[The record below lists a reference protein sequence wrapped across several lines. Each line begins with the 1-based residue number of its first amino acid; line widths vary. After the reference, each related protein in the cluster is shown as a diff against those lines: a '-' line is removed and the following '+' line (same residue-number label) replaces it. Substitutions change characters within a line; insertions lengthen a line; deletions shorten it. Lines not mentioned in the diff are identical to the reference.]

1 MINNQSG
8 DNRHKKN
15 TEMITDRFG
24 NYIGSNS
31 EATTYRVE
39 DFSNFPQI
47 SSSVS
52 KSTTTESVYVRYYN
66 SDNSQS
72 IVVRFSDHS
81 NNATLFGDQL
91 DWTASREE
99 ILFHLGLATR
109 TFIPNTRLFID
120 SRQVSK
126 KTLHQYEEA
135 ELTIGEMY
143 ELGTGADL
151 SDYTGKLAK
160 GSNYLIQG
168 TKVKEFKDT
177 RIDAFG
183 NERVFGKFVYQVK

>member
-1 MINNQSG
+1 M
-8 DNRHKKN
+8 K
-15 TEMITDRFG
+15 TDRFG
-24 NYIGSNS
+24 NYIGTDSSN
-31 EATTYRVE
+31 TFYRVE
-39 DFSNFPQI
+39 DFSDYPQI
-47 SSSVS
+47 SSSIS
-52 KSTTTESVYVRYYN
+52 KSDSTESVYVRYYN
-66 SDNSQS
+66 SDNGLS

-81 NNATLFGDQL
+81 NNATLLGDQL

-109 TFIPNTRLFID
+109 TFIPYTRLFIA

-126 KTLHQYEEA
+126 KRLAEYQEA
-135 ELTIGEMY
+135 ELTISQMY
-143 ELGTGADL
+143 ELGAGADL

-168 TKVKEFKDT
+168 TQVKEIKDT

-183 NERVFGKFVYQVK
+183 NERVLGEFVYQVK

>member
-1 MINNQSG
+1 MCVYLLCKQN
-8 DNRHKKN
+8 DKN
-15 TEMITDRFG
+15 THTMKTDRFG

-47 SSSVS
+47 SSKVN

-66 SDNSQS
+66 SDNGKS
-72 IVVRFSDHS
+72 ITVRFSDHS

-99 ILFHLGLATR
+99 ILFHLSLATR
-109 TFIPNTRLFID
+109 TFIPDTRLFIAT
-120 SRQVSK
+120 RQVSK
-126 KTLHQYEEA
+126 KSLGQYEEA
-135 ELTIGEMY
+135 ELTINEMY
-143 ELGTGADL
+143 ELGAGADL
-151 SDYTGKLAK
+151 SKYTGKLAK

-168 TKVKEFKDT
+168 TEVKELENIV
-177 RIDAFG
+177 IDVFG
-183 NERVFGKFVYQVK
+183 NKRVLGKYVYNVK

>member
-1 MINNQSG
+1 M
-8 DNRHKKN
+8 K
-15 TEMITDRFG
+15 TDRFG
-24 NYIGSNS
+24 NYIGTDSS
-31 EATTYRVE
+31 HTYYRVE
-39 DFSNFPQI
+39 DFSDYPQI
-47 SSSVS
+47 SSSIS
-52 KSTTTESVYVRYYN
+52 KSDNTESVYVRYYN
-66 SDNSQS
+66 SDNGQS

-109 TFIPNTRLFID
+109 TFIPDTRLFID

-126 KTLHQYEEA
+126 KTLDQYQEA

-143 ELGTGADL
+143 ELGAGADL

-168 TKVKEFKDT
+168 TQVKEFKDT

-183 NERVFGKFVYQVK
+183 NERVFGKFVYQVKPA

>member
-1 MINNQSG
+1 MVVNNQLL
-8 DNRHKKN
+8 NIAMK
-15 TEMITDRFG
+15 TDRFG
-24 NYIGSNS
+24 NYIGTDSS
-31 EATTYRVE
+31 HTYYRVE
-39 DFSNFPQI
+39 DFSDYPQI
-47 SSSVS
+47 SSSIS
-52 KSTTTESVYVRYYN
+52 KSDNTESVYVRYYN
-66 SDNSQS
+66 SDNSQT

-109 TFIPNTRLFID
+109 TFIPDTRLFID

-126 KTLHQYEEA
+126 KTLDQYQEA
-135 ELTIGEMY
+135 ELTISQMY
-143 ELGTGADL
+143 ELGAGADL

-168 TKVKEFKDT
+168 TKVKEFEDT

-183 NERVFGKFVYQVK
+183 NERRVGRFVYQVK